1 MSFTTDDFHTLVR
14 IIEDHPEWRA
24 DLRRLLLSEELLLLP
39 EQFAQFRAQTESQF
53 QELRGAITRLVEA
66 QQRTEARIESLAEA
80 QQRTEARI
88 ESLAEAQQRTEARIE
103 SLAEAQQRT
112 EARIESLAEAQQR
125 TEAQIATLVEV
136 VQKLE
141 TDVGTLK
148 GWGLEQDYRNK
159 PYAYFHR
166 VITRP
171 RVLTSD
177 ELAALVDNAV
187 EAGVLTDAQAHEIL
201 LADIV
206 VRGKRGKGGPDVYL
220 VVEVSWG
227 VGVNDVDRAVQRAA
241 LLSQLG
247 TPVIPVVAGR
257 WVNPD
262 AAQFA
267 QQSRV
272 WQLRNG
278 SVVPPA
284 LATDA

>member
-1 MSFTTDDFHTLVR
+1 MSFTPDDFHDLVR

-39 EQFAQFRAQTESQF
+39 EQFAQFRAQTELQF

-66 QQRTEARIESLAEA
+66 QQRTEA
-80 QQRTEARI
+80 
-88 ESLAEAQQRTEARIE
+88 
-103 SLAEAQQRT
+103 
-112 EARIESLAEAQQR
+112 
-125 TEAQIATLVEV
+125 QIATLVEV
-136 VQKLE
+136 AQKLE

-148 GWGLEQDYRNK
+148 GWSLEYEYRNK
-159 PYAYFHR
+159 PFAYFHR

-171 RVLTSD
+171 HVLTSD
-177 ELAALVDNAV
+177 ELATLVYDAV
-187 EAGVLTDAQAHEIL
+187 DAGVLADTQAHEIS

-227 VGVNDVDRAVQRAA
+227 VGVQDVDRAVQRAA
-241 LLSQLG
+241 LLARLG

-257 WVNPD
+257 WVTPD
-262 AAQFA
+262 AARFA
-267 QQSRV
+267 HESHV

-278 SVVPPA
+278 SAVPPA
-284 LATDA
+284 SATEA